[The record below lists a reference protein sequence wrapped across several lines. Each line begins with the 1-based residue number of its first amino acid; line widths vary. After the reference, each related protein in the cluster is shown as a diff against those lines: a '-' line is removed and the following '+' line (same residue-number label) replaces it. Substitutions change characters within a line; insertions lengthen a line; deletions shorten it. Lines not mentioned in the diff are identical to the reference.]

1 MYIYVCIYNEKNVCV
16 YIYIYVGIVLINIL
30 VPRLGLP
37 KQKFLALLLKTTHLK
52 PKSKHHWPNPRIYNQ
67 SKTTFSK
74 PSHCD
79 LSLSLSLSLSL
90 YHRDR
95 TSRPLKIMPP
105 PPPPPPTLA
114 PKHEMKQTYIGDD
127 EPEKHI
133 DINLRENL
141 CNSISFALASTLT
154 LMYKLKF
161 SFFVFWVWEI
171 WKFCRSEQKVWFD
184 NGWFL
189 DIFWFLYFFFLD

>member
-1 MYIYVCIYNEKNVCV
+1 MCIYNEKNVCV
-16 YIYIYVGIVLINIL
+16 YIYICGGCLDKYISAATWPPQTKI
-30 VPRLGLP
+30 PSFAP
-37 KQKFLALLLKTTHLK
+37 KNY
-52 PKSKHHWPNPRIYNQ
+52 P
-67 SKTTFSK
+67 SKTQIKTPLTK
-74 PSHCD
+74 PTD
-79 LSLSLSLSLSL
+79 LQSIQNHIFQTQPLWSLSLSLSL

-114 PKHEMKQTYIGDD
+114 PKHEMKQTYIDDD

-133 DINLRENL
+133 DINLKENL

-189 DIFWFLYFFFLD
+189 DIFWFLYFFF